1 MVADLTAAASGIN
14 AAAAAARTLLNFSAD
29 RSGLFQR
36 LLQGD
41 VIIIVIIIVLFLF
54 FIVTVFTIFTNTF
67 ITVITVLL
75 LEEEGSPR
83 VSGITYGGERA
94 ISRGIVTA
102 VAISIATRQHST
114 GSGRKSTGV
123 C

>member
-1 MVADLTAAASGIN
+1 MVADLTAAAASGIN

-36 LLQGD
+36 LLQSD
-41 VIIIVIIIVLFLF
+41 VIINVFLL

-83 VSGITYGGERA
+83 VSGITYDGERA
-94 ISRGIVTA
+94 ISRGIVTAA

>member
-36 LLQGD
+36 LLQSD
-41 VIIIVIIIVLFLF
+41 VIIVIIIVFLLF